1 MVYHPFRHIGL
12 QLVAL
17 GLAVLLWFVV
27 GRDPIVERALRVP
40 LHFQNVPELIEILG
54 EPLGAVDVMV
64 SGTSGVVSQLQSGDL
79 SAIVDLRTAEP
90 GFRLFNLGVENV
102 DAPFGVEIHQVSPP
116 SVAIELERTGS
127 KVVPVN
133 PLVEGEPAS
142 GFVVGNVS
150 SSPGTVEVIGPESS
164 LRRLTEVTTE
174 PLSVADATETVR
186 DEVVIGIP
194 DSALRLESPT
204 NAVVTASVIPAQV
217 LRNLHNVTVRVRN
230 LSFPLSA
237 QLKPRVVS
245 ISIGAPREVARALSS
260 ISIDA
265 YVDLTGLEPGQY
277 DLPVRTSLPQKIGV
291 NSIKPP
297 MVMVTVQ

>member
-12 QLVAL
+12 QLFAL

-27 GRDPIVERALRVP
+27 GRDPVVERVLRVP
-40 LHFQNVPELIEILG
+40 LHFQNVPELVEILG

-64 SGTSGVVSQLQSGDL
+64 RGTSGVVSQLQSGDL
-79 SAIVDLRTAEP
+79 AASVDLRMAEP
-90 GFRLFNLGVENV
+90 GFKLFNLGVDNV
-102 DAPFGVEIHQVSPP
+102 DAPFGVEIHQVSPA

-142 GFVVGNVS
+142 GFVVGNIS

-164 LRRLTEVTTE
+164 LKRLTEVTTA
-174 PLSVADATETVR
+174 PLSVADATGTVR
-186 DEVVIGIP
+186 NEVVIGIS

-217 LRNLHNVTVRVRN
+217 LRNLNNVIVRVRN
-230 LSFPLSA
+230 LSLSLSA
-237 QLKPRVVS
+237 QLKPSVVS
-245 ISIGAPREVARALSS
+245 ISVGAPREVARALSS
-260 ISIDA
+260 ISINA

-277 DLPVRTSLPQKIGV
+277 DLPVRLSLPQKIGV
-291 NSIKPP
+291 KSIEPP
-297 MVMVTVQ
+297 MVMVTVR